1 MISTVFIQIVYHI
14 IILPFDM
21 VIGQFL
27 LVFWLK
33 WMESV
38 ALKEHL
44 ETVSQISIKFGNRR

>member
-38 ALKEHL
+38 ALREHL